1 MTVLGAVLVIQL
13 RRAGATM
20 PGLARAGVAG
30 LVAAL
35 VGAAAGNG
43 IRWLSG
49 GLPSS
54 AAGIIALGVG
64 CAAAALAA
72 FAVVALAL
80 DGGDLRALA
89 RRRRR

>member
-1 MTVLGAVLVIQL
+1 VLVIQL

-30 LVAAL
+30 MVAAAA
-35 VGAAAGNG
+35 GAAAGNG
-43 IRWLSG
+43 VRWLSG

-54 AAGIIALGVG
+54 SAGVIALGAG
-64 CAAAALAA
+64 CMIAAVAGFAA
-72 FAVVALAL
+72 VALAL

-89 RRRRR
+89 RRRWR